1 MFTFDRRTSL
11 VSLVLEQA
19 ARMNHP
25 DLYAL
30 TFHFPDRAALLIGR
44 AMDEGIIH
52 KTYLFTELRHRNNKG
67 WQTVFLNRGGE
78 IFCVPIHAKIAI
90 LKDERTTAVVLSSN
104 NWINDHVFEF
114 SYLITG
120 DEAAAIFASVNE
132 LLFSKHIL
140 S

>member
-25 DLYAL
+25 DLFAL

-67 WQTVFLNRGGE
+67 WQTVFLNRGGDLL
-78 IFCVPIHAKIAI
+78 CTYPRQNSHPQRRTHNRSRAI
-90 LKDERTTAVVLSSN
+90 L
-104 NWINDHVFEF
+104 
-114 SYLITG
+114 
-120 DEAAAIFASVNE
+120 
-132 LLFSKHIL
+132 
-140 S
+140 